1 MQKNFGQH
9 FSSKAVERLLK
20 TQEGAYS
27 LTIEENISSKK
38 VNMVIWSEKS
48 TIQSSVAPHILVP
61 SFFVLYPTGT
71 MKTKMVMDVDDR
83 GICKMR
89 LTRAAPR

>member
-1 MQKNFGQH
+1 M
-9 FSSKAVERLLK
+9 
-20 TQEGAYS
+20 
-27 LTIEENISSKK
+27 TIEENISSKK

-83 GICKMR
+83 GFCKMR